1 MMTRSDSDGYADI
14 LNRGVPLLDVRA
26 PVEFSQGAFPGAIN
40 LPLMEDEERHRVGLR
55 YKQAGQDSAIKLG
68 HELVSGQ
75 IKNARVAKWGE
86 FAKAHP
92 EGYLYCFRGGLRSR
106 ISQQWLAEA
115 GIQYPRVIGGYKAM
129 RGFLL
134 AQLAQGIGES
144 QFVLIAGFTG
154 CGKTEVI
161 KSLTATI
168 DLEKLAHH
176 RGSSFGKHAN
186 DQPTQIDFDNSLAIA
201 FMRLRAQQIK
211 RIALEDESRLIG
223 RCALPIPLREA
234 MLASPVVWV
243 EESHESRVERI
254 LHDYIEDLGSQFHSK
269 LGPEAGFAA
278 FSQRLLESLQNVYKR
293 LGGERHARLHE
304 LMQEALRLQAQTGAV
319 DAHREWIRPLLSEYY
334 DPMYEHQREGKASRI
349 IFSGDRHAVTQYL
362 TQAGY

>member
-1 MMTRSDSDGYADI
+1 MMTPADSDAYADI
-14 LNRGVPLLDVRA
+14 LHRGVPLLDVRA

-40 LPLMEDEERHRVGLR
+40 LPLMGDEERHRVGLR

-75 IKNARVAKWGE
+75 IKNERVAKWVE

-115 GIQYPRVIGGYKAM
+115 GIQYPRVLGGYKAM

-134 AQLAQGIGES
+134 AQLAQGIAES

-161 KSLTATI
+161 KNHTATI

-234 MLASPVVWV
+234 MLTSPVVWV

-254 LHDYIEDLGSQFHSK
+254 LHDYIEDLGSQFHRK
-269 LGPEAGFAA
+269 LGPAAGFAA

-293 LGGERHARLHE
+293 LGGERHARLYE
-304 LMQEALRLQAQTGAV
+304 LMQKALRLQAQTGAV